1 MLPVGPLR
9 TASPLARRWCLPR
22 MPAWVGVWL
31 CVVLLSWGCGR
42 PGPQVAELPD
52 RVDYNFHVKPILS
65 DRCFKCH
72 GPDDAV
78 RQAGLRLDTEH
89 GPFATLPSGVRAVVP
104 GWPRRSEL
112 VRRILS
118 DDPAV
123 MMPAPSSHLTL
134 NDYEKALLIKWIDQG
149 AEWKRH
155 WAFTAPVKPAV
166 PVAGSDAP
174 ATTDIDR
181 FVRARLREQGMQP
194 AAEAPREALLRRVSL
209 ALTGLPPTLEE
220 LDAFLADTSPDAY
233 ERVVDRLLASPAYGE
248 RRAVDWLD
256 LARYADSHGYQDDGM
271 RPMWPWRDWVIS
283 AFNENLPIDEFITW
297 QLAGD
302 LLPSPTR
309 EQRLATAFNRHHQ
322 QSQEGG
328 IVPEEY
334 RVEYVADRVDT
345 FGKAFLGVSLEC
357 ARCHDHKYDP
367 VLQKEYF
374 ELFAFFNSNN
384 EAGQIPYSGMPS
396 PTLLLPSHEAE
407 TQLTTLRDR
416 RATLEADVD
425 VDAPTYDAGYQAWL
439 AGNARLAPPPGLL
452 AHLPLDAFTPRMV
465 TERPDPKRPART
477 TRKLLL
483 TNTNAQASP
492 ATLGGDPDRVPI
504 AVDGRLD
511 GALRLVGDSHLQLPD
526 KLGVFDRHQPF
537 SVSVWVRVD
546 AAGTAGPLFA
556 RSGGSA
562 DGYRGYAVM
571 VQPDGR
577 LNAWLHHVYPDNSI
591 EVVTEQALAP
601 GAWHHLAFV
610 YDGSSR
616 AAGLRLW
623 LDGAEM
629 PVRVLVDNLQRSII
643 NSGIPTNQSWGG
655 IGSLRI
661 GRLGEVTL
669 QDVSVDEFR
678 LFETALTDLEVQ
690 HLAGEDD
697 PLAGLLALA
706 PADRSPTQH
715 KRLRQHYV
723 QRQAPAYR
731 RAHQALT
738 AVRAEENELLTAQ
751 LEVMVMREL
760 PQPRPTFILA
770 RGAYDA
776 PTTPVSPAT
785 PSFLPPLPE
794 GASGNRLGLARWLTD
809 PSHPLTARVFVNRVW
824 ASLFGRGLVPTPDD
838 FGSQG
843 RLPSHPDLLDWLA
856 VTFIESGWDLKALHK
871 RIVLSATY
879 RQSSAVEATQRDR
892 DPENEWLARG
902 PSYRLSAEQI
912 RDAALASSGLLVPT
926 IGGPSVYPYQPE
938 GLWEELATRNATSY
952 TQGTGDDLY
961 RRSLYT
967 VWKRSTPPPS
977 AISFDASERF
987 ACIVN
992 RQRTSTPL
1000 QALVLMNDPQYVE
1013 SARTLAE
1020 HILREGGDSA
1030 EARVVYAVR
1039 RVTSQQPT
1047 PQAVARL
1054 VSLYE
1059 TERARFA
1066 GDPQAARALLSTGE
1080 RALATTPELD
1090 SMAAW
1095 AIVAHT
1101 IYNLD
1106 ASVYLR

>member
-1 MLPVGPLR
+1 MDRGSAAP
-9 TASPLARRWCLPR
+9 SARRRCRSAAL
-22 MPAWVGVWL
+22 ASVAAVVCTVGL
-31 CVVLLSWGCGR
+31 AQGCGR
-42 PGPQVAELPD
+42 PGPQVADLPD

-78 RQAGLRLDTEH
+78 RQAGLRLDTED

-123 MMPAPSSHLTL
+123 MMPAPDSHLTL
-134 NDYEKALLIKWIDQG
+134 NDYEKAVLVTWIAQG
-149 AEWKRH
+149 ADWQPH
-155 WAFTAPVKPAV
+155 WAFTSPVKPAV
-166 PVAGSDAP
+166 SILP
-174 ATTDIDR
+174 ATDGSPTEIDR
-181 FVRARLREQGMQP
+181 FVRARLPDRGLHP
-194 AAEAPREALLRRVSL
+194 AAEASREELIRRVSL
-209 ALTGLPPTLEE
+209 ALTGLPPTLAEI
-220 LDAFLADTSPDAY
+220 DAFLADTSADAY

-271 RPMWPWRDWVIS
+271 RPMWPWRDWVIE
-283 AFNENLPIDEFITW
+283 AFNDNLPIDDFITW

-302 LLPSPTR
+302 LLHSPTTA
-309 EQRLATAFNRHHQ
+309 QRLATAFNRHHQ

-345 FGKAFLGVSLEC
+345 FGKAFLGISMEC

-407 TQLTTLRDR
+407 AQGQVLRDR
-416 RATLEADVD
+416 RLALEARVAE
-425 VDAPTYDAGYQAWL
+425 DAPAYDAGFGQWQAR
-439 AGNARLAPPPGLL
+439 ASRVGSPPGLL
-452 AHLPLDAFTPRMV
+452 VHLPLDGLEARTI
-465 TERPDPKRPART
+465 TERPDPKKPART
-477 TRKLLL
+477 VRKQLL
-483 TNTNAQASP
+483 TNLAAPRKPAS
-492 ATLGGDPDRVPI
+492 LEGDQDRLPKT
-504 AVDGRLD
+504 VDGRV
-511 GALRLVGDSHLQLPD
+511 GRAQRLVGDSHLQLPGT
-526 KLGVFDRHQPF
+526 LGVFDRHQPF
-537 SVSVWVRVD
+537 SAALWVRVD
-546 AAGTAGPLFA
+546 VEGTAGPVFA

-571 VQPDGR
+571 LQPDGR
-577 LNAWLHHVYPDNSI
+577 LNAWMHHVYPDNSI
-591 EVVTEQALAP
+591 EVVTDQALAT
-601 GAWHHLAFV
+601 GAWYHLAFV

-616 AAGLRLW
+616 ASGLRLF

-629 PVRVLVDNLQRSII
+629 PVRVVVDNLQRSIV
-643 NSGIPTNQSWGG
+643 NSGIPTNQSWSGV
-655 IGSLRI
+655 GSLRI
-661 GRLGEVTL
+661 GRLGERTL
-669 QDVSVDEFR
+669 QDVTVDEFR
-678 LFETALTDLEVQ
+678 LFGAALTDLEVQ
-690 HLAGEDD
+690 HLAGVED
-697 PLAGLLALA
+697 PLTPLLAV
-706 PADRSPTQH
+706 PAAERTPVQQ
-715 KRLRQHYV
+715 RALRQHYV
-723 QRQAPAYR
+723 R
-731 RAHQALT
+731 RVDPDHGATMLALT
-738 AVRAEENELLTAQ
+738 AVRGEENELLTSQ

-776 PTTPVSPAT
+776 PTTPVAPAT
-785 PSFLPPLPE
+785 PAFLPPLP
-794 GASGNRLGLARWLTD
+794 ADAPKNRLGLARWLTD
-809 PSHPLTARVFVNRVW
+809 PAHPLTSRVFVNRVW
-824 ASLFGRGLVPTPDD
+824 ASLFGRGLVPTPAD

-856 VTFIESGWDLKALHK
+856 VTFVESGWDLKALHK

-879 RQSSAVEATQRDR
+879 RQSSVVDATRRDS
-892 DPENEWLARG
+892 DPDNEWLARG
-902 PSYRLSAEQI
+902 PAHRLSAEQI

-938 GLWEELATRNATSY
+938 GLWEELATRNATTY
-952 TQGTGDDLY
+952 TQGSGDDLY

-1020 HILREGGDSA
+1020 HILREGGDSSD
-1030 EARVVYAVR
+1030 ARVVYAYR
-1039 RVTSQQPT
+1039 RVTSRKPS
-1047 PQAVARL
+1047 PQAVSRL
-1054 VSLYE
+1054 VTLYE

-1066 GDPQAARALLSTGE
+1066 ADPDAAERLLRTGE
-1080 RALATTPELD
+1080 RPFDTALDLD

-1095 AIVAHT
+1095 AVVAHT
-1101 IYNLD
+1101 IFNLD
-1106 ASVYLR
+1106 AAVHSR